1 MDLRSELTACSVCS
15 KASYPDNTFTPYVC
29 YSCQWKKIIE
39 DEQKE
44 LDKQTLCYHCKV
56 PINASGGD
64 LLCNPCHF
72 KTRVHEVYPGLFIS
86 DGYVSNQYELLKSLG
101 IKQILTV
108 AKELKRHNHPEFV
121 TMHISI
127 DDHPDENIKQHFPHA
142 HRFISQAPTLVHC
155 YAGISRSASIVIS
168 YVMKTAKMNARDA
181 ISHCKKIRPIINP
194 NHGFVTQLIDYANE
208 LGLHKVSTARLAE
221 EISEEIFTMD
231 EDLNWAT
238 RSTIFAPG
246 TVYNEVHPVEPGIV
260 DNFVLLQSLDKPG
273 TQEDFADTFVHVKKE

>member
-1 MDLRSELTACSVCS
+1 MDLRSKLTACSVCNKTS
-15 KASYPDNTFTPYVC
+15 QADNTFIPYVC
-29 YSCQWKKIIE
+29 YGCQWNKINE

-44 LDKQTLCYHCKV
+44 LTIQPLCYNCKV
-56 PINASGGD
+56 PINSTDKD
-64 LLCNPCHF
+64 LLCNVCHL

-86 DGYVSNQYELLKSLG
+86 DGYASGQYEFLKSLG

-127 DDHPDENIKQHFPHA
+127 DDHPDENIKQHFHHT

-155 YAGISRSASIVIS
+155 FAGISRSASVVIS

-181 ISHCKKIRPIINP
+181 INHCKKIRPIINP
-194 NHGFVTQLIDYANE
+194 NYGFVTQLIDYANE
-208 LGLHKVSTARLAE
+208 LGLHRVSTARMAE

-238 RSTIFAPG
+238 RSTIFTSS
-246 TVYNEVHPVEPGIV
+246 TVQNEEHPVEPGVV
-260 DNFVLLQSLDKPG
+260 DNFVLLQSLDKPDKPD
-273 TQEDFADTFVHVKKE
+273 DFVDTFVHVKKE